1 MCKGSPRKLAQ
12 LKTQWTGQ
20 KMDEKKKKG
29 NVRREMLKT
38 GGGPPPP
45 SEQCDPDDIES
56 WLPHEFTV
64 DTCEGDSDFLHQV
77 LSFCLLGSAA
87 AVKPSQRPTFGP
99 PCIINTNVFYYH
111 FQYET
116 VQVNILDEHAITTT
130 DAIEE
135 VPLATSAPTEAVEI
149 VAAAS
154 TPLKKRKKIIKKQ
167 KNNDDAAGLPA
178 TLIANN
184 EIKCRQELHAKQMKN
199 EDLKYEV
206 LLLEKELLKHKIE
219 FYKSKTNK

>member
-64 DTCEGDSDFLHQV
+64 DTCEGDSDFLH
-77 LSFCLLGSAA
+77 
-87 AVKPSQRPTFGP
+87 
-99 PCIINTNVFYYH
+99 
-111 FQYET
+111 QYET